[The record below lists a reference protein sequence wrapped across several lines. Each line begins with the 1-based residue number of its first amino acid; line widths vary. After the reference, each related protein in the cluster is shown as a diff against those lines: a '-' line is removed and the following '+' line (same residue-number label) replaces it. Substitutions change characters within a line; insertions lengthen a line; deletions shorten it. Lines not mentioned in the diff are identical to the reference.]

1 MSERTPELWLIR
13 HGETEW
19 SKSGQHTSFTD
30 LPLTP
35 FGVEQAKRLQPVLA
49 KVEFDLVL
57 TSPRQRA
64 MVTAELAG
72 IHHRA
77 EVDEDLQEWNYG
89 IHEGVTTAQVHET
102 DPTWNVWRSE
112 NPGGEWLAQVE
123 ARTERVI
130 ERCMDNGGR
139 CALIAHAHVFR
150 VLAGM
155 FLVKEGIF
163 GEHLMLSTASISV
176 LGIDRGV
183 RVIKRWNEMPPE

>member
-35 FGVEQAKRLQPVLA
+35 FGVEQAKRLQPVLG
-49 KVEFDLVL
+49 KVDFDLVL

-64 MVTAELAG
+64 TVTAELAG
-72 IHHRA
+72 VHHRA
-77 EVDEDLQEWNYG
+77 EIDEDLQEWNYG
-89 IHEGVTTAQVHET
+89 IHEGVTTAQVRET

-112 NPGGEWLAQVE
+112 NPGGETLAQVE

-155 FLVKEGIF
+155 FLIKEGVF
-163 GEHLMLSTASISV
+163 GEHLLLSTASISV
-176 LGIDRGV
+176 LGVDRGV